1 LTEKPDSG
9 KKTMEKFKPFTS
21 TLVSVPTENIDTDQI
36 IPARYLKTTN
46 KQGLGEALFSDWR
59 FDSEGK
65 PKPDFPLNK
74 PEARGARILLGGH
87 NFGCGSSREHAPW
100 ALQGFGFQAV
110 ISTYFADIFKG
121 NALKNGLLPI
131 QVDAETHRQLLS
143 LVQEDPTTAIAVDLE
158 KQTITL
164 PDGRAVKFPIDGF
177 ARRCLLQGVDQLGY
191 LLDLEPDIAAFEG
204 SHASRVTTN
213 AAN

>member
-1 LTEKPDSG
+1 
-9 KKTMEKFKPFTS
+9 MEQFRPFTS
-21 TLVSVPTENIDTDQI
+21 TIVSVPTENIDTDQI

-74 PEARGARILLGGH
+74 PEAKGAQILLAGH

-143 LVQEDPTTAIAVDLE
+143 LVQEDPTTRIAVDLE

-191 LLDLEPDIAAFEG
+191 LLDLEKEIAAFEG
-204 SHASRVTTN
+204 SHSSRVTTN

>member
-1 LTEKPDSG
+1 
-9 KKTMEKFKPFTS
+9 MEPFKPFTS
-21 TLVSVPTENIDTDQI
+21 TVIAVPTENIDTDQI
-36 IPARYLKTTN
+36 IPARFLKTTN
-46 KQGLGEALFSDWR
+46 KQGLGDSLFADWR
-59 FDSEGK
+59 FDAEGK
-65 PKPDFPLNK
+65 PRPDFPLNR
-74 PEARGARILLGGH
+74 PEAKGAQILLAGH

-100 ALQGFGFQAV
+100 ALQGFGFKAV

-143 LVQEDPTTAIAVDLE
+143 LAQEDPTIMLVVDLE
-158 KQTITL
+158 SQTVTL

-191 LLDLEPDIAAFEG
+191 LKDLDSTISAYEL
-204 SHASRVTTN
+204 SHPSRVTTTVTN
-213 AAN
+213 